1 VNHVGDRRESL
12 GVLRVRPYRLLWIG
26 QATSS
31 IGDAMTPI
39 ALTFAVLDAT
49 GSASDLGIVFAAF
62 TLAHAVFIL
71 AGGVWSDRLE
81 RRLVMLT
88 CDVVRGAAQL
98 TLAVLVISGQASLWH
113 FVTLATVV
121 GAAESFFSPAS
132 TGLIPQT
139 VETEQL
145 QQANGLMALTRSGSW
160 IFGPALSG
168 VVVGVFGAG
177 WVFALDAATFAVSAV
192 FLWLLRVAPAAL
204 PERQSFLADLA
215 HGWRAVRARRWLWS
229 SLIGFGIGNM
239 AWGAQ
244 GILGPV
250 VARQDLG
257 GATSWGIIV
266 TCGGVGG
273 ALGGAVALRWR
284 PARPLFVSHAIILTL
299 AVYMLS
305 FVPPFPTAAIAAAS
319 LVSIFS
325 IVLANTLWETV
336 LQAEIPNETLSRV
349 SSYDWAISL
358 VFMPIGFAVWGPISE
373 SVGLDTTLVAAAAVV
388 AGTKLQLLLV
398 PEIRHMT
405 RPAASV
411 AAAAATPSPP
421 PAASAAG
428 E

>member
-1 VNHVGDRRESL
+1 MNHVGDRLESL

-26 QATSS
+26 QATSAV
-31 IGDAMTPI
+31 GDAMTPI
-39 ALTFAVLDAT
+39 ALTFAVLEAT

-81 RRLVMLT
+81 RRLVMLA
-88 CDVVRGAAQL
+88 CDVVRGTAQL
-98 TLAVLVISGQASLWH
+98 TLALLVIGDQAELWQ
-113 FVTLATVV
+113 FVALAAVV

-139 VETEQL
+139 VATDQL

-160 IFGPALSG
+160 IFGPALAG
-168 VVVGVFGAG
+168 VIVGAIGAG

-192 FLWLLRVAPAAL
+192 FLWLLRVPPAPP

-229 SLIGFGIGNM
+229 SLLGFGIGNM

-250 VARQDLG
+250 VAQQDLG

-266 TCGGVGG
+266 TCGGFGG

-284 PARPLFVSHAIILTL
+284 PARPLLVSHALILTL

-305 FVPPFPTAAIAAAS
+305 FAPPFPTAAIAAGS

-336 LQAEIPNETLSRV
+336 LQAEIPRDTISRV

-358 VFMPIGFAVWGPISE
+358 VFMPVGFAVWGPISDW
-373 SVGLDTTLVAAAAVV
+373 VGLDTTLVVAAAVV
-388 AGTKLQLLLV
+388 AGTKLALLFV
-398 PEIRHMT
+398 PEIRRMG
-405 RPAASV
+405 RPAAI
-411 AAAAATPSPP
+411 AA
-421 PAASAAG
+421 PA
-428 E
+428 